1 MKANKKPKV
10 AIVIPAYNEAAVIGD
25 VIKSVKQ
32 KIKKE
37 NFEIKIV
44 VVDDGSTDET
54 AKISKKRNVVV
65 ISHILNSLLDRFDNL
80 DSLYC

>member
-37 NFEIKIV
+37 NFFCR
-44 VVDDGSTDET
+44 SN
-54 AKISKKRNVVV
+54 SRRNYN
-65 ISHILNSLLDRFDNL
+65 LNRT
-80 DSLYC
+80 